1 MQYGTT
7 PFDAYLPS
15 PPAGTVVLFD
25 ATPKSEAEWLLHQIV
40 ANHNTIQFHG
50 RVAEPELAQQLTHA
64 EYNHSVI
71 LDNSP
76 DWQSSVTTH
85 DEYSQTELETAV
97 ETPVWVVD
105 GLTRLL
111 ADASRSTITSRVTE
125 LARAAADSGGYVFI
139 YAPILSTESSD
150 RRIPQQI
157 SHQADVIADV
167 RLRRRESSTNQEFY
181 VSRATYAAPM
191 RTHRR
196 LRYED
201 ETVTVDTTRDIS

>member
-40 ANHNTIQFHG
+40 ATHNTVQFHG
-50 RVAEPELAQQLTHA
+50 RVAEPELAEELTHA
-64 EYNHSVI
+64 EYNQSAI
-71 LDNSP
+71 LDNT
-76 DWQSSVTTH
+76 DWQSSITTH
-85 DEYSQTELETAV
+85 EEYSQTELDPAV
-97 ETPVWVVD
+97 ESPVWVVD

-111 ADASRSTITSRVTE
+111 ADASQSTITSRVTG
-125 LARAAADSGGYVFI
+125 LSRAAADTGGYVFI

-157 SHQADVIADV
+157 SHRADVIADV

-201 ETVTVDTTRDIS
+201 DTVAVDTTRDIS